1 METVVIEHSGNPFWS
16 SLALS
21 KAVGISHAE
30 VLESIRAIIQRNGR
44 TSTGREFIKDNIFED
59 RQQPG
64 ILFVSFEICK
74 RIYNNSTIKGLRV

>member
-30 VLESIRAIIQRNGR
+30 VLENIRTIIQQIGR
-44 TSTGREFIKDNIFED
+44 AH
-59 RQQPG
+59 
-64 ILFVSFEICK
+64 V
-74 RIYNNSTIKGLRV
+74 